1 MTGVQTCALP
11 IFDCWVVSAG
21 VTDPDLANAWINNCM
36 ADNVGTIL
44 STKLKYGNTTN
55 QQANVDNG
63 LTYADKL
70 FFAQQAENQEG
81 RTAIW
86 NEIKAA

>member
-1 MTGVQTCALP
+1 
-11 IFDCWVVSAG
+11 
-21 VTDPDLANAWINNCM
+21 M
-36 ADNVGTIL
+36 ADEVGTVL

-55 QQANVDNG
+55 QKANEDNG

-70 FFAQQAENQEG
+70 FFAQQAENQEA
-81 RTAIW
+81 RTALW